1 MGYESCIEGTA
12 TGEKLV
18 AQLQEAGFTV
28 EDGGLVDP
36 RGWLTGLVVVDGNT
50 ITGTREWHSCYG
62 FDALVQALR
71 RVAGLTAVDLVCR
84 GEEGEH
90 ERYVYRDGRWHGQ
103 LLIAACV
110 REDCAEAARAAV
122 QAALRPFALPE

>member
-12 TGEKLV
+12 TGDSLV
-18 AQLQEAGFTV
+18 AQLREAGFTV

-36 RGWLTGLVVVDGNT
+36 HGWLTGLVMVDGNT
-50 ITGTREWHSCYG
+50 ITATREWHSCYG
-62 FDALVQALR
+62 FDALIQALW
-71 RVAGLTAVDLVCR
+71 RVAGLAAVDLVCR
-84 GEEGEH
+84 GEEGER

-110 REDCAEAARAAV
+110 REDGTEADRAAV
-122 QAALRPFALPE
+122 QAALAPFALAE